1 MVCIGRKLIGARSML
16 AFNFLMITDAFTR
29 DITEMNDKPVSFD
42 INVRGTV
49 RTWEPHYM
57 IAHSDGLREI
67 VMVHTVAWLM
77 GKSDAYAAYKRDL
90 VDAMADAASHAG
102 FGFRLVTDEQVYVQ
116 PRLANAKLLRR
127 HLPTFGTPE
136 GHVAALEAL
145 NVLPSKSSVADL
157 QARLGRRFDAFV
169 LSLQLDWLGHL
180 RLDRRTAFSRASTFV
195 KV

>member
-1 MVCIGRKLIGARSML
+1 ML
-16 AFNFLMITDAFTR
+16 AFNFLVVTDAFSR
-29 DITEMNDKPVSFD
+29 DIIEMTDKPTPFE
-42 INVRGTV
+42 INVRGKV

-57 IAHSDGLREI
+57 IGHSDGLREL

-77 GKSDAYAAYKRDL
+77 GKSEDYAAYKRDL
-90 VDAMADAASHAG
+90 VDSMADAASHAG

-116 PRLANAKLLRR
+116 PRLNNAKMLRR
-127 HLPTFGTPE
+127 HLPTFGTSN
-136 GHVAALEAL
+136 GHLAALEAL
-145 NVLPSKSSVADL
+145 DELPSESSVADL
-157 QARLGRRFDAFV
+157 QACLGKRLDAFV